1 MAVRII
7 EGVPGAGKTYFA
19 VHHLLASY
27 FDWNDTT
34 DEFKP
39 KPDFA
44 GLLIISNIDGFPYS
58 VSLTDL
64 IDQHG
69 GIEGFF
75 TYEKQASLF
84 QDRKVIY
91 LIDEAQGLFP
101 YKFYGPRVF
110 LFFQKHRHLGM
121 DIYLITQDAEHMA
134 KGLRSLAEY
143 HIKAVRRS
151 LSLMGEFRYHY
162 ADPTTGEVWRRKT
175 LKRDRRIFAFYR
187 SMESQE
193 TEKHKSVPLHF
204 IAIAGGLFVVAAL
217 IFGWRVLGWGGS
229 GDAFSRSFLSH
240 NPDQAISAGKQAHGK
255 TGSVANKGG
264 SKSLPEKAD
273 AVQRLPA
280 QAGTPPAPARL
291 NRARVVGTFQTED
304 SVLFLAHF
312 EGNLYRL
319 SPDEMTRACRCHA
332 ELLKAGFTF
341 DFDTSADAGF
351 FYSSP
356 ITQEGDGRARGA
368 HVPLPYSGT
377 ERSKVNQ

>member
-39 KPDFA
+39 KSDFA

-69 GIEGFF
+69 GVDAFF
-75 TYEKQASLF
+75 TNEKQASLF

-175 LKRDRRIFAFYR
+175 LKRDRRVFAFYR

-204 IAIAGGLFVVAAL
+204 IAIAGALFVFAAL

-240 NPDQAISAGKQAHGK
+240 NPSETVPAGKQSSGK
-255 TGSVANKGG
+255 TGKSAKQSG
-264 SKSLPEKAD
+264 SKSI
-273 AVQRLPA
+273 VQKSDSVSKDTA
-280 QAGTPPAPARL
+280 QAAAAVASVPTA
-291 NRARVVGTFQTED
+291 RARIVGTFQTED
-304 SVLFLAHF
+304 SRVFLALH
-312 EGNLYRL
+312 EGTMYRL
-319 SPDEMTRACRCHA
+319 SPDEMTRACRCHSD
-332 ELLKAGFTF
+332 LLQAGFIF
-341 DFDTSADAGF
+341 NMDLSGDAGF
-351 FYSSP
+351 FYGSP
-356 ITQEGDGRARGA
+356 ITQEGDGRARVA
-368 HVPLPYSGT
+368 HVPLPFSGT

>member
-69 GIEGFF
+69 GIENFF
-75 TYEKQASLF
+75 TYEQQGSLF
-84 QDRKVIY
+84 QDKKVIY
-91 LIDEAQGLFP
+91 LIDEAQGLFT
-101 YKFYGPRVF
+101 YKFYGPKVF

-151 LSLMGEFRYHY
+151 LSLLGEFRYHY

-240 NPDQAISAGKQAHGK
+240 NPDAAVSAGKQAHGK
-255 TGSVANKGG
+255 ARQPSDKGG
-264 SKSLPEKAD
+264 SKALAQKAD
-273 AVQRLPA
+273 TVSKNSSPVVPAV
-280 QAGTPPAPARL
+280 APVPGS
-291 NRARVVGTFQTED
+291 RARVVGTFQTED
-304 SVLFLAHF
+304 SLVFLALF
-312 EGNLYRL
+312 EGTVYRL
-319 SPDEMTRACRCHA
+319 SPDEMTRACRCHS
-332 ELLKAGFTF
+332 ELLQAGFIF
-341 DFDTSADAGF
+341 NMDLSGDAGF
-351 FYSSP
+351 FFGSSLK
-356 ITQEGDGRARGA
+356 QQGGGGAGGGR
-368 HVPLPYSGT
+368 V
-377 ERSKVNQ
+377 